1 LDKEIEVPLKA
12 IDQLYAQLHRE
23 AEASG
28 YHLNPLIDD
37 TKALVKGLLI
47 NEKRYGYWACPCRM
61 ADGIKEE
68 DLDIICPCD
77 YRDPDL
83 TEYGMCFCGLY
94 VSDKVM
100 RGEKKVEPIPERRL
114 TVEEMKGSQP
124 QSDAGIAPNKLK
136 YPLWRC
142 KVCGYVCARE
152 HPPETC
158 PICKAKKER
167 FELLLTPTKM

>member
-1 LDKEIEVPLKA
+1 MDKEIEISIKA
-12 IDQLYAQLHRE
+12 IDNMYAKLNSE

-28 YHLNPLIDD
+28 YHLNPLTND
-37 TKALVKGLLI
+37 TKELVKGLLV

-61 ADGIKEE
+61 AEGIKGK

-94 VSDKVM
+94 VSDEVM
-100 RGEKKVEPIPERRL
+100 RGEKKVRPIPERRL
-114 TVEEMKGSQP
+114 TDEKMKGNQS
-124 QSDAGIAPNKLK
+124 QSDSEKILTKLN

-142 KVCGYVCARE
+142 KVCGYLCARE
-152 HPPETC
+152 QPPETC

-167 FELLLTPTKM
+167 FELLLTPSKI